1 MLLARGAGAPFQT
14 GMEALKRCAEFHMKP
29 QGLNDGDSAG
39 NPLTGYTRGPT
50 GHGLSAAT
58 AQMMKNTAGG
68 GLATFRIRDG
78 RRCIGW
84 FSVAGQNT
92 CWVFAPIQDD
102 QHFYCDFGSPNFQP
116 TTGTP
121 AALPTPQFGWA
132 TSISAWCRKSAA
144 GDGSSCRMTFGFA
157 NNRVVSAS
165 KAIPRCGLMGDGVGG
180 YLYGSVNAPDGILAG
195 GANGDADRDAGSVQ
209 PADLVTP
216 GANWWHTRIKL
227 VPSTPTQPGRWA
239 AYHNGVLVKTFT
251 AEANFGFR
259 GHQGVTDAYTLV
271 EASILNFS
279 GDVAALHVPELCFA
293 DIRVMLEDDY
303 TV

>member
-14 GMEALKRCAEFHMKP
+14 GMEALKRIEYHMKLE
-29 QGLNDGDSAG
+29 GLNDGDSAG
-39 NPLTGYTRGPT
+39 NPLFGYSRAV
-50 GHGLSAAT
+50 HMGLTNTT
-58 AQMMKNTAGG
+58 AKMWAPTAGG
-68 GLATFRIRDG
+68 GLATYRIRDG
-78 RRCIGW
+78 RRCVGW
-84 FSVAGQNT
+84 FSTAGQNT
-92 CWVFAPIQDD
+92 CWVFNPITDD
-102 QHFYCDFGSPNFQP
+102 THLYLDFGSPAFQP
-116 TTGTP
+116 TTQVP
-121 AALPTPQFGWA
+121 AALPTPQYGWA

-165 KAIPRCGLMGDGVGG
+165 RPIPRCGLLGDGLGG
-180 YLYGSVNAPDGILAG
+180 YRYGSVNAPDGGAA
-195 GANGDADRDAGSVQ
+195 GANADTDIDAGSVQ
-209 PADLVTP
+209 PADLVAP

-227 VPSTPTQPGRWA
+227 VPATPTQPGRWA

-259 GHQGVTDAYTLV
+259 GHQGVSDAYTLI

-279 GDVAALHVPELCFA
+279 GDVAALHVPELVFT